1 MFGFGATTSASL
13 ADQAGTRLHGAQ
25 PQIACGAPQL
35 KGEVMRLFCIRV
47 VCLVAA
53 LLGMASAS
61 HSETGDGGLTWPTEA
76 VRPRQVGARS
86 ASDRGTA
93 SRSHKLVQ
101 TRRVRLAPAAT
112 PATRV
117 ARSKLVQTRRVS
129 EPKPVTRVAT
139 KRKPTIRAAQIS
151 STRLAT
157 SASHSTVRHSE
168 IQNSAMKGGIKTAL
182 SPSSRAQAGEHRV
195 VIQVSQNDSALMNM
209 ALNNAQNLV
218 AHHQAKGENVQ
229 VEFVAYGPGLHM
241 LRSDSSPVKERLS
254 ALASTTPSIVFSGCG
269 NTMSGQSKQEGKDI
283 SLVSE
288 ARVVPTGIARILELQ
303 EQGWT
308 YVRP

>member
-1 MFGFGATTSASL
+1 
-13 ADQAGTRLHGAQ
+13 
-25 PQIACGAPQL
+25 
-35 KGEVMRLFCIRV
+35 MRLFCIRV

-101 TRRVRLAPAAT
+101 TRRVRLAPATT

-117 ARSKLVQTRRVS
+117 ARSKLAQTRRVS

-139 KRKPTIRAAQIS
+139 KRKPTIRAAQTS

-157 SASHSTVRHSE
+157 LASHSTVRHSE

-182 SPSSRAQAGEHRV
+182 LPSSRAQAGEHRV

-288 ARVVPTGIARILELQ
+288 ARVVPTGIAQILELQ

>member
-1 MFGFGATTSASL
+1 
-13 ADQAGTRLHGAQ
+13 
-25 PQIACGAPQL
+25 
-35 KGEVMRLFCIRV
+35 MRLFCIR

-61 HSETGDGGLTWPTEA
+61 HSETGDGGSTWPTEA

-139 KRKPTIRAAQIS
+139 KRKPTIRAALKLGHVLVGGDVLGEVPGQHEL
-151 STRLAT
+151 RLEHGAV
-157 SASHSTVRHSE
+157 VRHDS
-168 IQNSAMKGGIKTAL
+168 IKRRPHPIELGVADEAL
-182 SPSSRAQAGEHRV
+182 HRPDAV
-195 VIQVSQNDSALMNM
+195 
-209 ALNNAQNLV
+209 
-218 AHHQAKGENVQ
+218 
-229 VEFVAYGPGLHM
+229 PGLALEPAPVSSSVAPLPVPAGAQPQPGALGHGGSPRHPENRREQAAAM
-241 LRSDSSPVKERLS
+241 GFAIAAFVIVNRCCAARAPTEKGREFLTDPRACSDSG
-254 ALASTTPSIVFSGCG
+254 FSFEIDCD
-269 NTMSGQSKQEGKDI
+269 SSF
-283 SLVSE
+283 
-288 ARVVPTGIARILELQ
+288 
-303 EQGWT
+303 GWT
-308 YVRP
+308 DLF

>member
-1 MFGFGATTSASL
+1 
-13 ADQAGTRLHGAQ
+13 
-25 PQIACGAPQL
+25 
-35 KGEVMRLFCIRV
+35 MRLFCIRV

-139 KRKPTIRAAQIS
+139 KRKPTIRAAQTP

-157 SASHSTVRHSE
+157 LASHSTVRHSE
-168 IQNSAMKGGIKTAL
+168 IQNSAIKAW
-182 SPSSRAQAGEHRV
+182 SRAQAHANRV
-195 VIQVSQNDSALMNM
+195 VIQFSQNDSAFMNR
-209 ALNNAQNLV
+209 AVNNAQNHV
-218 AHHQAKGENVQ
+218 A
-229 VEFVAYGPGLHM
+229 
-241 LRSDSSPVKERLS
+241 
-254 ALASTTPSIVFSGCG
+254 
-269 NTMSGQSKQEGKDI
+269 
-283 SLVSE
+283 
-288 ARVVPTGIARILELQ
+288 
-303 EQGWT
+303 
-308 YVRP
+308 